1 MDDLEQGINPEDAL
15 NYHLASLGIQ
25 DETPQEEDPEGEGQE
40 QAEATE
46 MTYTHDHTPEDFTE
60 D

>member
-1 MDDLEQGINPEDAL
+1 MDDLEQGVDPEEAL

-25 DETPQEEDPEGEGQE
+25 EEEEENPEEEGQE
-40 QAEATE
+40 QTQATGGA
-46 MTYTHDHTPEDFTE
+46 YINDHTPEEFTE